1 MTHPGSNDDE
11 RRRDA
16 ERKKQSRL
24 QARRVHISVSAA
36 SLRRRTRLEK
46 DVRKWLRHYFPEVF
60 EYDFTANQTA
70 IVDAILTAAT
80 EGGDQ
85 SIAAPRG
92 DGKTSI
98 AECVIV
104 YCVLKG
110 ILLFPVIFSA
120 TGDDAERI
128 LGNIKQRLEENERLV
143 EDYNEV
149 CGPAKALEGQPNRA
163 NGQVVYGNIGSVE
176 FGDTRSKIRW
186 SGRQVV
192 LPTIAVKGS
201 RATGSVIATRGL
213 DAAVRGLRYLTKR
226 PDLAVID
233 DPETRDIAGSDDDR
247 QRHKLELKI
256 DQDIA
261 GCAGQTRRLARVV
274 LTTIMSRK
282 SLSYKLTDPEQ
293 KPSFRG
299 KRFRYMMQ
307 LPERLDLWDEFVSL
321 TQTDWRAEP
330 KTRVAHEFYLNH
342 RDLMDAGAVVGNPYR
357 RGDRVEVSAIESY
370 FVEVARIGQESVST
384 EYDNDPPEETGPVE
398 SGITSHLILQHLSG
412 YDRCVIP
419 PGCTVVTQ
427 GVDVGKYAL
436 HFVVRAWRPDGTG
449 FVIDKGVQDVAGT
462 TIGQDMGVE
471 HAILQALRARME
483 KANDGSYRT
492 IDGEV
497 VPVSLTLID
506 AGYKTDAVYAFCR
519 EAGLSCRPAM
529 GIGKSAG
536 CVRVHFQDVTRAS
549 KDRKPGDHWFLSRQ
563 SRGAWLV
570 NMDADYW
577 KAWEHARWLT
587 ATDKPGT
594 MFLYGTASPEV
605 GRRRGRYE
613 VEHFTYSKHL
623 CAEVE
628 VEEPIKGVLVR
639 RWRAKSDTNHFFD
652 ASYMTNVAAN
662 MRGIRLIQPGHA
674 GFQKPEGGWFA
685 AQETNKAKPR
695 R

>member
-1 MTHPGSNDDE
+1 
-11 RRRDA
+11 
-16 ERKKQSRL
+16 
-24 QARRVHISVSAA
+24 
-36 SLRRRTRLEK
+36 
-46 DVRKWLRHYFPEVF
+46 VRKWLRHYVPEVF
-60 EYDFTANQTA
+60 EYDFTENQTA

-192 LPTIAVKGS
+192 LPTIEVKGS

-299 KRFRYMMQ
+299 KRFRY
-307 LPERLDLWDEFVSL
+307 RSL
-321 TQTDWRAEP
+321 RP
-330 KTRVAHEFYLNH
+330 
-342 RDLMDAGAVVGNPYR
+342 
-357 RGDRVEVSAIESY
+357 
-370 FVEVARIGQESVST
+370 IG
-384 EYDNDPPEETGPVE
+384 
-398 SGITSHLILQHLSG
+398 
-412 YDRCVIP
+412 
-419 PGCTVVTQ
+419 
-427 GVDVGKYAL
+427 
-436 HFVVRAWRPDGTG
+436 
-449 FVIDKGVQDVAGT
+449 
-462 TIGQDMGVE
+462 
-471 HAILQALRARME
+471 
-483 KANDGSYRT
+483 
-492 IDGEV
+492 
-497 VPVSLTLID
+497 
-506 AGYKTDAVYAFCR
+506 
-519 EAGLSCRPAM
+519 GLSQRPAWHTSSTSS
-529 GIGKSAG
+529 I
-536 CVRVHFQDVTRAS
+536 
-549 KDRKPGDHWFLSRQ
+549 
-563 SRGAWLV
+563 
-570 NMDADYW
+570 
-577 KAWEHARWLT
+577 
-587 ATDKPGT
+587 AT
-594 MFLYGTASPEV
+594 
-605 GRRRGRYE
+605 
-613 VEHFTYSKHL
+613 
-623 CAEVE
+623 
-628 VEEPIKGVLVR
+628 
-639 RWRAKSDTNHFFD
+639 
-652 ASYMTNVAAN
+652 
-662 MRGIRLIQPGHA
+662 
-674 GFQKPEGGWFA
+674 
-685 AQETNKAKPR
+685 
-695 R
+695 